1 MNQTAL
7 AASVWTWFPHFV
19 LRSTGFPFE
28 WIGRMRME
36 ETQQVLEAV
45 FAWEEKRHR
54 LVEQWERDVLP
65 LLTDKAIRWEK
76 PQQKVLASVYRK
88 VKKACAFNENERA
101 GIQAIGRSE
110 LSEWAHQWQET
121 FQQEEQLYRQAEQ
134 VFAGE
139 WERVREE
146 LHTCIA
152 HPRFREAVFLSNPSF
167 YERGFAYFDQHRA
180 DQTRDSRWRQLERQF
195 FTYLQRFTAKNETAS
210 FFGPVN
216 YGRIAEGEGTGTNG
230 LITAQ
235 WPDTFALE
243 KRVAFYAF
251 WVLQELAAL
260 VAADP
265 ALADVV
271 PLMFRGSSKQVQ
283 LEHFSEGM
291 SVREWAKAT
300 GAAVEQTRQEVDR
313 LIANSTLQRIF
324 PIPSSVIHGLADLIE
339 RIGRL
344 QAETEAERGAK
355 ERWLSV
361 LRQLQRLQHQFE
373 QGDLQERIAILER
386 VETMVSDLTRLAP
399 RRGEGEL
406 FRDRTVLYEDTRG
419 NLTICLDRRMVDH
432 LITDLY
438 GPLKIAT
445 VYTTLRK
452 ERYMKIAMQIYR
464 RMFGNRQAVRFDQFV
479 VACHKLLPELADG
492 AREHGDADDPLEEF
506 LRIFHQSCDAY
517 LAGHSPTLI
526 SPEFAAF
533 LHKMK
538 DDDLY
543 LTSPDLLVMFDSGA
557 KGGATAPTFVLG
569 ELHHGITME
578 GWMLSFHSDAD
589 RVREEIRQEIVR
601 HLAIVQERSKRKI
614 LPANLI
620 FNRKMKTA
628 PQEYPGVMVEV
639 SGYASTRRPDA
650 TFGLKDLVVRVDGD
664 ELVLTLRGDD
674 RAIRFYPPAFGFTE
688 QAYVPFALFSFPIVQ
703 MPTYRREGFTPRI
716 ETGHLVVQRAQW
728 TLSTEDLQT
737 VIRAKEPFSA
747 YVAVQKVRRQYS
759 LPRHVF
765 LRVPSEQ
772 KPVYLDLENPYAV
785 ELLQHLAGKN
795 ETVTFSEMLPAPD
808 QLWLRDRHGTY
819 CSELR
824 TLLMRS

>member
-1 MNQTAL
+1 
-7 AASVWTWFPHFV
+7 
-19 LRSTGFPFE
+19 
-28 WIGRMRME
+28 
-36 ETQQVLEAV
+36 
-45 FAWEEKRHR
+45 
-54 LVEQWERDVLP
+54 
-65 LLTDKAIRWEK
+65 
-76 PQQKVLASVYRK
+76 
-88 VKKACAFNENERA
+88 
-101 GIQAIGRSE
+101 
-110 LSEWAHQWQET
+110 
-121 FQQEEQLYRQAEQ
+121 
-134 VFAGE
+134 
-139 WERVREE
+139 
-146 LHTCIA
+146 
-152 HPRFREAVFLSNPSF
+152 
-167 YERGFAYFDQHRA
+167 
-180 DQTRDSRWRQLERQF
+180 
-195 FTYLQRFTAKNETAS
+195 
-210 FFGPVN
+210 
-216 YGRIAEGEGTGTNG
+216 
-230 LITAQ
+230 
-235 WPDTFALE
+235 
-243 KRVAFYAF
+243 
-251 WVLQELAAL
+251 
-260 VAADP
+260 
-265 ALADVV
+265 
-271 PLMFRGSSKQVQ
+271 
-283 LEHFSEGM
+283 
-291 SVREWAKAT
+291 
-300 GAAVEQTRQEVDR
+300 
-313 LIANSTLQRIF
+313 
-324 PIPSSVIHGLADLIE
+324 
-339 RIGRL
+339 
-344 QAETEAERGAK
+344 
-355 ERWLSV
+355 
-361 LRQLQRLQHQFE
+361 
-373 QGDLQERIAILER
+373 
-386 VETMVSDLTRLAP
+386 
-399 RRGEGEL
+399 
-406 FRDRTVLYEDTRG
+406 
-419 NLTICLDRRMVDH
+419 MVDH
-432 LITDLY
+432 LLTDLY

-716 ETGHLVVQRAQW
+716 ETGAPGRAAGAVDAFDGRPADGNPGKRAVFR
-728 TLSTEDLQT
+728 LRR
-737 VIRAKEPFSA
+737 RAKGQTPIFAAPPCVSPRALRTETG
-747 YVAVQKVRRQYS
+747 
-759 LPRHVF
+759 LPRSGKSV
-765 LRVPSEQ
+765 RGGIAAASRGQ
-772 KPVYLDLENPYAV
+772 KRDGHIQRDAAGPRPVVAARSARHLLFGTAHTADE
-785 ELLQHLAGKN
+785 ELN
-795 ETVTFSEMLPAPD
+795 
-808 QLWLRDRHGTY
+808 R
-819 CSELR
+819 
-824 TLLMRS
+824 